1 MVLIVNIKNKYLIN
15 KCSILLKKYYK
26 LNMYAYNTFLSIL
39 KLLYIFYMSY
49 SNSLEWCDRVFTE
62 TIIGA
67 GRDYAVVRDSNNH
80 NFLLW
85 TVYLS
90 YVEFREDI
98 TLR

>member
-1 MVLIVNIKNKYLIN
+1 
-15 KCSILLKKYYK
+15 
-26 LNMYAYNTFLSIL
+26 MYAYNTFLSIL

-85 TVYLS
+85 TVYLN